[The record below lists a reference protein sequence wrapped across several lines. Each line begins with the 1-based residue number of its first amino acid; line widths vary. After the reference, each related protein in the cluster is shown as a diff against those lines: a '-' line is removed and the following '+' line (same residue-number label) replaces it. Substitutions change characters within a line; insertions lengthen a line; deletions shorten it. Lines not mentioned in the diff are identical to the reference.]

1 MVGRSA
7 DGRMSRDGACSIC
20 LSHCAVMSVEK
31 EEEEMVV
38 VVVVVV
44 VSH

>member
-7 DGRMSRDGACSIC
+7 DGRMSRDGARSMC
-20 LSHCAVMSVEK
+20 LSHCAVMPV
-31 EEEEMVV
+31 EEEMEVV
-38 VVVVVV
+38 VVVVLV